1 MYRISKNQQL
11 TPDTYLLKV
20 EAPRIANS
28 AQPGQF
34 VIVVIDKKGERIPL
48 TICDFDLASG
58 TITLVIK
65 AIGKSTI
72 RMVQLKEG
80 DFLEDIVGPLG
91 KPAAWTHTPLEELKT
106 QKFVFIG
113 GGVGIAPIYPQ
124 VKWLH
129 ERGVRADVIIGA
141 RSQNMLIF
149 EDELRSMSDN
159 LYVTTDD
166 NTGKITGLV
175 TDVLRDL
182 IENKGIKYDKII
194 AIGPMIMM
202 KFVVDVAKEFA
213 IPSVVS
219 LNSMMVDGTG
229 MCGACRVTVGGKT
242 RFTCVDGP
250 EFDGELVDFDES
262 MRRQALFATDFGRKF
277 IENEEKNENH
287 ICHIGGITDVIPDR
301 KKRVPVREQMAAIR
315 KTNFNEVCFGYNAEE
330 AILEA
335 KRCLQCKK
343 PFCVDGCPVRIN
355 IPEFIKCVAEGQFD
369 EAAKV
374 IDRDS
379 ALPAVCGR
387 VCPQET
393 QCEMKCILG
402 RKGDPVSI
410 GKLERFVGDWSREHQ
425 LILRE
430 PIPKNGH
437 KIAVIGSGPAGITCA
452 KELLI
457 KGYEV
462 TLFEALHEFGGVLVY
477 GIPSFRL
484 PKESVVKYEIENVRK
499 LGAKFEKNV
508 VVGKT
513 ISIDQLFN
521 EEKFEA
527 IFIGTGAGLPN
538 FMNIPGENL
547 NGVLSAN
554 EFLTRNNL
562 LFAYKEGYD
571 TPNFIGKNTTVV
583 GGGNVAMD
591 AARTALRLGA
601 KVQIVYRRSEAELPA
616 RIEEVEHAKEEGIEF
631 HLLCNPIEILP
642 DDKGQVKGIKC
653 IRMSL
658 GEPDASGRRK
668 PVEIPGSEFILETDM
683 VIMGIGTSPNPM
695 IANNTPGLEIN
706 KWKCIVIDE
715 QTGQTSRERI
725 FAGGDAVSGAATVI
739 LAMEAGKLAA
749 SSIDKFIQN
758 DAI

>member
-1 MYRISKNQQL
+1 
-11 TPDTYLLKV
+11 
-20 EAPRIANS
+20 
-28 AQPGQF
+28 
-34 VIVVIDKKGERIPL
+34 
-48 TICDFDLASG
+48 
-58 TITLVIK
+58 
-65 AIGKSTI
+65 
-72 RMVQLKEG
+72 
-80 DFLEDIVGPLG
+80 
-91 KPAAWTHTPLEELKT
+91 
-106 QKFVFIG
+106 
-113 GGVGIAPIYPQ
+113 
-124 VKWLH
+124 
-129 ERGVRADVIIGA
+129 
-141 RSQNMLIF
+141 
-149 EDELRSMSDN
+149 
-159 LYVTTDD
+159 
-166 NTGKITGLV
+166 
-175 TDVLRDL
+175 
-182 IENKGIKYDKII
+182 
-194 AIGPMIMM
+194 
-202 KFVVDVAKEFA
+202 
-213 IPSVVS
+213 
-219 LNSMMVDGTG
+219 MVDGTG

-250 EFDGELVDFDES
+250 EFDGALVDFDET
-262 MRRQALFATDFGRKF
+262 MRRQALVSTEFGRKF
-277 IENEEKNENH
+277 IEEEEKKEEH
-287 ICHIGGITDVIPDR
+287 ICHIGGVTDFIPDR
-301 KKRVPVREQMAAIR
+301 KKRVPVREQAPDIR
-315 KTNFNEVCFGYNAEE
+315 KANFSEVCFGYNAEE
-330 AILEA
+330 AVLEA

-343 PFCVDGCPVRIN
+343 PFCVEGCPVRIN
-355 IPEFIKCVAEGQFD
+355 IPAFIKCVAEGQFD

-393 QCEMKCILG
+393 QCEIKCVLG

-425 LILRE
+425 LILRDTAV
-430 PIPKNGH
+430 KNGH

-452 KELLI
+452 KELSI
-457 KGYEV
+457 KGYNV
-462 TLFEALHEFGGVLVY
+462 TVFEALHEFGGVLAY

-484 PKESVVKYEIENVRK
+484 PKESVVKYEIENVIK
-499 LGAKFEKNV
+499 LGAKFEKDV

-513 ISIDQLFN
+513 ISIDHLLK
-521 EEKFEA
+521 EEGFEA
-527 IFIGTGAGLPN
+527 VFIGTGAGLPN

-571 TPNFIGKNTTVV
+571 TPNFVGRNTTVV

-601 KVQIVYRRSEAELPA
+601 DVQIVYRRSEAELPA
-616 RIEEVEHAKEEGIEF
+616 RHEEVEHAKAEGIKF
-631 HLLCNPIEILP
+631 YMLCNPVEILP

-683 VIMGIGTSPNPM
+683 VIMGIGTSPNPL
-695 IANNTPGLEIN
+695 ISNTTPGLEIN
-706 KWKCIVIDE
+706 KWQCIVIDE
-715 QTGQTSRERI
+715 KTGQTSRERV

-749 SSIDKFIQN
+749 SSIDKFIQS
-758 DAI
+758 ASK